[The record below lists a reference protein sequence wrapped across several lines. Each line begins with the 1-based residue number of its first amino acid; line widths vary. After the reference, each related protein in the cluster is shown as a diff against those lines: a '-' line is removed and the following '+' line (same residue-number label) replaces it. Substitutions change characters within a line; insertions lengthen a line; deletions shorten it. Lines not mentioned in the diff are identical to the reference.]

1 MKNTRTSIKRDYS
14 MVLKVSYNVLI
25 SIIALSCGQNQNNKI
40 LDSHSETNKII
51 ENIYSDESSCIQ
63 DRIECVVVEYWA
75 HDAFVYIIHYSR
87 DGLEIT
93 RTIDK
98 TITISSDKKHISDD
112 DINDRFTNYIDAL
125 FITGSERIEY
135 SRSKSSDPCITDYP
149 MLNFLIKY
157 DGDKSI
163 SKAIQIGDEQYDI
176 IYNPFFLEFYDF
188 LDELVRLLDQNTN
201 DVCYTMKH

>member
-1 MKNTRTSIKRDYS
+1 MKTKDNNIYTRDGFIIVALSWI
-14 MVLKVSYNVLI
+14 VI
-25 SIIALSCGQNQNNKI
+25 SIIGALPFVFNG
-40 LDSHSETNKII
+40 
-51 ENIYSDESSCIQ
+51 
-63 DRIECVVVEYWA
+63 
-75 HDAFVYIIHYSR
+75 DA
-87 DGLEIT
+87 
-93 RTIDK
+93 
-98 TITISSDKKHISDD
+98 
-112 DINDRFTNYIDAL
+112 NYIDAL
-125 FITGSERIEY
+125 FITGSEKIEY

-163 SKAIQIGDEQYDI
+163 SKAIQIGDELYDI